1 MWVHLAVATAT
12 VFGKKNEV
20 LVNLLSSVF
29 LVVKIWTMIL
39 FALFA
44 QLTWVDLIVAWMI
57 LLLLPAMAEGT
68 SILVLAPI

>member
-1 MWVHLAVATAT
+1 MWVHLAVAAAT

-20 LVNLLSSVF
+20 LVNFLSSVF

-39 FALFA
+39 FALFT

-57 LLLLPAMAEGT
+57 LLLLPAMAEGA

>member
-20 LVNLLSSVF
+20 LVNFLSSVF
-29 LVVKIWTMIL
+29 LVVKIRTMIL

-57 LLLLPAMAEGT
+57 LLLLPAMAKAA

>member
-57 LLLLPAMAEGT
+57 LLLLPAMAKGA